1 MSGIELCE
9 YLRAMPRTRDMPII
23 LYSGYTIPPAYGN
36 RGLYDRALMKPADP
50 EELLSAVSDLMS
62 GTR

>member
-36 RGLYDRALMKPADP
+36 RGLYDRALMKPAVP
-50 EELLSAVSDLMS
+50 KSYSP
-62 GTR
+62 R